1 MDEPRRFIN
10 RSQPQTL
17 YIAVF
22 LLYIEAAF
30 SVINMLSYGFFSVL
44 LLAAGAGGVAAGYG
58 IANEKKWG
66 YWLGVTVAFLPFVLR
81 LLYGG
86 PDALLATGQLLNL
99 MFEIALVAL
108 LLHPQSRDYQR
119 VWFK

>member
-10 RSQPQTL
+10 QSQPQTL
-17 YIAVF
+17 LIAVF
-22 LLYIEAAF
+22 LLYAEAALTL
-30 SVINMLSYGFFSVL
+30 VMMLAYGVFPL
-44 LLAAGAGGVAAGYG
+44 LYLAVAAGGVAAGYG

-66 YWLGVTVAFLPFVLR
+66 YWLGVFVAFLPFVLR
-81 LLYGG
+81 LLSGG
-86 PDALLATGQLLNL
+86 PDAVLDTGRLLNL

>member
-10 RSQPQTL
+10 QSQPQTL
-17 YIAVF
+17 LIAVF
-22 LLYIEAAF
+22 LLYANAALT
-30 SVINMLSYGFFSVL
+30 VIMMLGYGTFPPVL
-44 LLAAGAGGVAAGYG
+44 LAVAAAGVAAGYG

-66 YWLGVTVAFLPFVLR
+66 YWLGVVVAFLPFLLR
-81 LLYGG
+81 LLAGG
-86 PDALLATGQLLNL
+86 PDAVLDTGSLLNL